1 MPELTKRHRL
11 SPYLWLIRFI
21 GVIVPRRFRDRFRQE
36 WVAEL
41 EYREALLAR
50 WDRLDWRARLEL
62 LRRSLGAF
70 WDAALLQPI
79 RLEDEMFQDLRYGA
93 RMMLKSKMF
102 TLVAILSLAL
112 GIGAN
117 TAIFSLINA
126 LMLRMLP
133 VKNAEELALFSVAG
147 PNVPS
152 GVSYNC
158 NYPLYEM
165 FRARA
170 QSLTGVI
177 AGANV
182 GRARLLVN
190 EPGAVAESVEQQ
202 RVSGNF
208 FSSLGVNPVV
218 GRALTEA
225 DDNLSTGQPGAV
237 ISFDFWRRRFG
248 SDPQVVG
255 RQITVNN
262 TALTIVGVAPPGFF
276 GFEVGTRP
284 ELWWPIKA
292 LSDPNLSREGS
303 NWIRVIGRLRP
314 GVSIAQAQA
323 EMEAIFQQQINDV
336 AARSTNWTPT
346 QRRNHFERHARLEA
360 GGAGYT
366 RLRQQFR
373 QPLFILMA
381 AVGLTL
387 LIACVNVANLLLA
400 RASMRRKEIAVR
412 LALGAGR
419 FRLLRQLLT
428 ESVLLSLLGGV
439 AGLLFARACLRG
451 LITYLPQQTQTALDM
466 SLDMRVL
473 AFTLVVSVITGL
485 LFGLA
490 PAWQATRLNLTSSLK
505 DQTGASASRSRLA
518 LNKTL
523 VVTQVALS
531 LFLLIG
537 AGLFARSLRNL
548 RALDPGFDYEN
559 IVQFSIDPG
568 GGYNAQQRSD
578 LHKQMLA
585 RLEALPGAQSA
596 TLLYFSLLSNGGV
609 GFKVSVPGYTPGPDE
624 NLQCN
629 EMAVG
634 PRFFE
639 TMRMPI
645 LAGRDFGPQD
655 ERQPAPAN
663 SQPGA
668 PPNSQPGAPPSMA
681 GAPPLYAV
689 INQAMARYF
698 FGDENPIGKRF
709 IVRRDWPVEVIGVTK
724 DAKYMNLREP
734 PPRTYYLYYF
744 QLPQREGMTF
754 QLRASGGTADYAAT
768 LGRLARELSPQA
780 QVVGLRMMTD
790 VVNESLTQ
798 ERFIAQL
805 GSAFSLLALLLAS
818 VGLYGVMSYAVARR
832 TNEIGIR
839 MALGARSADVVRMVM
854 KEITL
859 LVAIG
864 MAIGLGAAL
873 ATTRLIATLLFGLEP
888 NDPAT
893 IAAAALL
900 MTVVAAI
907 AGYLPA
913 RRASRVDPMTALR
926 CE

>member
-1 MPELTKRHRL
+1 MKKDRFGSASFRL
-11 SPYLWLIRFI
+11 KAGLRTFRFWRWLIRFI
-21 GVIVPRRFRDRFRQE
+21 GVIVPRRFRARFRQE
-36 WVAEL
+36 WEAEL
-41 EYREALLAR
+41 EHREALLAR
-50 WDRLDWRARLEL
+50 WDRLDWRNKLEL
-62 LRRSLGAF
+62 TRRSLGAF
-70 WDAALLQPI
+70 WDALLLQPI
-79 RLEDEMFQDLRYGA
+79 RLEEEMFQDLRYGA

-102 TLVAILSLAL
+102 TLVAVLSLAL

-147 PNVPS
+147 PTVPS
-152 GVSYNC
+152 AVSYNC

-165 FRARA
+165 FRDRA
-170 QSLTGVI
+170 QSFTGVI

-190 EPGAVAESVEQQ
+190 EPGVVAESVEQQ

-208 FSSLGVNPVV
+208 FPSLGVNPVV
-218 GRALTEA
+218 GRTLTEA
-225 DDNLSTGQPGAV
+225 DDNLSAGQPGAV
-237 ISFDFWRRRFG
+237 ISFDYWRRRFG

-255 RQITVNN
+255 RQVTVNN

-276 GFEVGTRP
+276 GFVVGSKP

-292 LSDPNLSREGS
+292 VNDPGLRLEGF

-314 GVSIAQAQA
+314 GASMAQAQA
-323 EMEAIFQQQINDV
+323 ELETIFQQQINNV
-336 AARSTNWTPT
+336 TPAQSANWTPT

-360 GGAGYT
+360 GGTGYT
-366 RLRQQFR
+366 TLRRQFR

-400 RASMRRKEIAVR
+400 RAATRRKEIAVR

-419 FRLLRQLLT
+419 FRLVRQLLT
-428 ESVLLSLLGGV
+428 ESVLLSLLGGA
-439 AGLLFARACLRG
+439 AGMLFARACLRG
-451 LITYLPQQTQTALDM
+451 LITYLPQQTQTGLDAP
-466 SLDMRVL
+466 LDAHVL
-473 AFTLVVSVITGL
+473 AFTLLVSVITGL

-490 PAWQATRLNLTSSLK
+490 PAWQATRLNLTASLK

-537 AGLFARSLRNL
+537 AGLFVRSLRNL
-548 RALDPGFDYEN
+548 KTLDAGFNYEN

-568 GGYNAQQRSD
+568 SGYNAQQRSD
-578 LHKQMLA
+578 LYKLMLA

-596 TLLYFSLLSNGGV
+596 TMWNGGGV
-609 GFKVSVPGYTPGPDE
+609 SFNVSVPGYTPAPDE
-624 NLQCN
+624 NLSCD

-639 TMRMPI
+639 TMKMSI
-645 LAGRDFGPQD
+645 LAGRDFGPHD
-655 ERQPAPAN
+655 DRPP
-663 SQPGA
+663 A

-681 GAPPLYAV
+681 GVPPLYAV

-698 FGDENPIGKRF
+698 FGNENPIGRRF
-709 IVRRDWPVEVIGVTK
+709 VTRRDWQVEVIGVTK
-724 DAKYMNLREP
+724 DAKHTNLREP
-734 PPRTYYLYYF
+734 TPRTYYIYYF
-744 QLPQREGMTF
+744 QQPRREGMTF
-754 QLRASGGTADYAAT
+754 HLRASGGTAAYTAT

-780 QVVGLRMMTD
+780 QVVELRMMAD

-805 GSAFSLLALLLAS
+805 GSAFSLFALLLTC
-818 VGLYGVMSYAVARR
+818 VGLYGLMSYAVTRR

-839 MALGARSADVVRMVM
+839 MALGARGADVAKMVM
-854 KEITL
+854 KETML
-859 LVAIG
+859 MVAIG

-873 ATTRLIATLLFGLEP
+873 ATTQLISTLLFGLSP
-888 NDPAT
+888 DDPLT

-900 MTVVAAI
+900 MTIVAAF

-913 RRASRVDPMTALR
+913 RRAARVDPMTALR

>member
-1 MPELTKRHRL
+1 MADSTRTTRFRFWR
-11 SPYLWLIRFI
+11 WLIRFI
-21 GVIVPRRFRDRFRQE
+21 GVIVPRRFRARFRQE
-36 WVAEL
+36 WEAEL
-41 EYREALLAR
+41 EHREALLAR
-50 WDRLDWRARLEL
+50 WDRLDWRNKLEL

-70 WDAALLQPI
+70 WDALLLQPG
-79 RLEDEMFQDLRYGA
+79 RLEDEMFQDLRFGA
-93 RMMLKSKMF
+93 RMLLKSKMF
-102 TLVAILSLAL
+102 TLVAVLSLAL

-133 VKNAEELALFSVAG
+133 VKNAQELALFSTVG
-147 PNVPS
+147 PNMPP
-152 GVSYNC
+152 GVGYNC

-165 FRARA
+165 FRDRA
-170 QSLTGVI
+170 QSFNGVV
-177 AGANV
+177 AGATV
-182 GRARLLVN
+182 WRARLLVN

-208 FSSLGVNPVV
+208 FSVLGVNAVV
-218 GRALTEA
+218 GRTLTEA
-225 DDNLSTGQPGAV
+225 DDNQADGQPGAV
-237 ISFDFWRRRFG
+237 ISHEYWRRRFG
-248 SDPQVVG
+248 LDPQVVG
-255 RQITVNN
+255 RRITVND
-262 TALTIVGVAPPGFF
+262 TVLTIVGVAPPGFS
-276 GFEVGTRP
+276 GFVVGSKP

-292 LSDPNLSREGS
+292 VNDQGLRLESF
-303 NWIRVIGRLRP
+303 NWIRVIGRLRQ
-314 GVSIAQAQA
+314 GASMEQAQA
-323 EMEAIFQQQINDV
+323 EMETIFQRQINDV
-336 AARSTNWTPT
+336 AAAQSANWTPA
-346 QRRNHFERHARLEA
+346 QRRNHFERHVKLES
-360 GGAGYT
+360 GGTGYT
-366 RLRQQFR
+366 TLRRQFR

-387 LIACVNVANLLLA
+387 LIACINIANLLLA
-400 RASMRRKEIAVR
+400 RAATRRKEIAVR

-428 ESVLLSLLGGV
+428 ESVLLSLLGGA

-451 LITYLPQQTQTALDM
+451 LITYLPQQTQTGLDAP
-466 SLDMRVL
+466 LDAHVL

-490 PAWQATRLNLTSSLK
+490 PAWRAMRLNLTATLK
-505 DQTGASASRSRLA
+505 DQTGAGASRSRLVF
-518 LNKTL
+518 NKTL

-537 AGLFARSLRNL
+537 AGLFVRSLLNL
-548 RALDPGFDYEN
+548 RALDAGFDYEN

-568 GGYNAQQRSD
+568 GSFNAQRRSD
-578 LHKQMLA
+578 LDKEMLA

-596 TLLYFSLLSNGGV
+596 SLLSGGGV
-609 GFKVSVPGYTPGPDE
+609 SFNVSVPGYAQAPDE
-624 NLQCN
+624 NMSCS

-639 TMRMPI
+639 TMKMPI

-655 ERQPAPAN
+655 ERPPAPPN
-663 SQPGA
+663 NQPGA
-668 PPNSQPGAPPSMA
+668 PVLGMA

-698 FGDENPIGKRF
+698 FGNENPIGRRF
-709 IVRRDWPVEVIGVTK
+709 ITRRDWPVEIIGVTR
-724 DAKYMNLREP
+724 DARYANLREQ

-744 QLPQREGMTF
+744 QLPRREGMNF
-754 QLRASGGTADYAAT
+754 QLRASGATADYAAT

-780 QVVGLRMMTD
+780 QIVGLRMMAD

-798 ERFIAQL
+798 ERFLAQL
-805 GSAFSLLALLLAS
+805 GSAFSLFALLLTC
-818 VGLYGVMSYAVARR
+818 VGLYGVMSYAVTRR

-839 MALGARSADVVRMVM
+839 MALGAGGADVVRMVM
-854 KEITL
+854 KETL
-859 LVAIG
+859 SMVAIG

-873 ATTRLIATLLFGLEP
+873 ATTRLITTLLFDLRP

-893 IAAAALL
+893 IAAAALF
-900 MTVVAAI
+900 MMAVAAL

>member
-1 MPELTKRHRL
+1 
-11 SPYLWLIRFI
+11 LITFI
-21 GVIVPRRFRDRFRQE
+21 GAIVPRRFRARFRQE
-36 WVAEL
+36 WEAEL

-50 WDRLDWRARLEL
+50 WDRLDLGARLEL

-70 WDAALLQPI
+70 WDAMLLQPR

-93 RMMLKSKMF
+93 RMLLKSKMF
-102 TLVAILSLAL
+102 TLVATLSLAL

-117 TAIFSLINA
+117 TAIFTLINA

-133 VKNAEELALFSVAG
+133 VKNAQELALFSVAG
-147 PNVPS
+147 PNMPP
-152 GVSYNC
+152 GVGYNC

-165 FRARA
+165 FRDHN
-170 QSLTGVI
+170 QSFTGVI
-177 AGANV
+177 AGAAV
-182 GRARLLVN
+182 WRARLLVN

-208 FSSLGVNPVV
+208 FSVLGVNPVV
-218 GRALTEA
+218 GRTLTEA
-225 DDNLSTGQPGAV
+225 DDNLSNGQPGAV
-237 ISFDFWRRRFG
+237 ISFEYWRRRFG

-255 RQITVNN
+255 RQVTVNN

-276 GFEVGTRP
+276 GFVVGSKP

-292 LSDPNLSREGS
+292 VNDQGLRLESF
-303 NWIRVIGRLRP
+303 NWIRVIGRLRQ

-323 EMEAIFQQQINDV
+323 EMETIFQRQINNV
-336 AARSTNWTPT
+336 AAGQSADWTPT

-360 GGAGYT
+360 GGTGYT
-366 RLRQQFR
+366 TLRRQYR

-400 RASMRRKEIAVR
+400 RAATRRKEIAVR

-428 ESVLLSLLGGV
+428 ESVLLSLLGGA
-439 AGLLFARACLRG
+439 AGLLFARACLRV
-451 LITYLPQQTQTALDM
+451 LITYLPQQTQRALEAP
-466 SLDMRVL
+466 LDAHVL
-473 AFTLVVSVITGL
+473 AFTLLVSVITGL

-490 PAWQATRLNLTSSLK
+490 PAWQATRLNLTASLK

-537 AGLFARSLRNL
+537 AGLFVRSLGNL
-548 RALDPGFDYEN
+548 RALDLGFDYEN

-568 GGYNAQQRSD
+568 GGYDAQRLSD
-578 LHKQMLA
+578 LYKEMLA

-596 TLLYFSLLSNGGV
+596 SLLSGG
-609 GFKVSVPGYTPGPDE
+609 GLSFNISVPGYTQAPDE
-624 NLQCN
+624 NMSCS

-639 TMRMPI
+639 TMKMPI

-655 ERQPAPAN
+655 ERPSASPSN
-663 SQPGA
+663 QPGA
-668 PPNSQPGAPPSMA
+668 PPIPSMA

-698 FGDENPIGKRF
+698 FGNENPIGRRF
-709 IVRRDWPVEVIGVTK
+709 ITRRDWPVEIIGVTK
-724 DAKYMNLREP
+724 DAKYTNLREP
-734 PPRTYYLYYF
+734 TPRTYYFYYF
-744 QLPQREGMTF
+744 QQPQRQGMTF
-754 QLRASGGTADYAAT
+754 QLRASGGAADYAAT

-780 QVVGLRMMTD
+780 QVVELWMMTD
-790 VVNESLTQ
+790 EVNESLTQ

-805 GSAFSLLALLLAS
+805 GSAFSLFALLLTC
-818 VGLYGVMSYAVARR
+818 VGLYGVMSYAVTRR
-832 TNEIGIR
+832 TNEIGVR
-839 MALGARSADVVRMVM
+839 MALGARGADVVRMVL
-854 KEITL
+854 KETML
-859 LVAIG
+859 MVAAG

-873 ATTRLIATLLFGLEP
+873 ATTRLISTLLFDLEP

-893 IAAAALL
+893 IVAAALL
-900 MTVVAAI
+900 MIAVAAL

-913 RRASRVDPMTALR
+913 RRAAQVDPMIALR
-926 CE
+926 QE

>member
-1 MPELTKRHRL
+1 MKKDRFGSAIFRL
-11 SPYLWLIRFI
+11 KAGLRTFRFWRWLIRFI
-21 GVIVPRRFRDRFRQE
+21 GVIVPRRFRARFRQE
-36 WVAEL
+36 WEAEL
-41 EYREALLAR
+41 EYREEMLAR
-50 WDRLDWRARLEL
+50 WDRLDWRNKLEL
-62 LRRSLGAF
+62 MRRSLGAF
-70 WDAALLQPI
+70 WDALLLQPI

-93 RMMLKSKMF
+93 RMMLKSKML
-102 TLVAILSLAL
+102 TMVAVLSLAL

-152 GVSYNC
+152 SANYNC

-165 FRARA
+165 FRDRA
-170 QSLTGVI
+170 QSFTGVI
-177 AGANV
+177 AGATV
-182 GRARLLVN
+182 RRARLLVN
-190 EPGAVAESVEQQ
+190 EPGAVVESVEQQ

-208 FSSLGVNPVV
+208 FSVLGVNAVV
-218 GRALTEA
+218 GRTLTEA
-225 DDNLSTGQPGAV
+225 DDNQANGQPGAV
-237 ISFDFWRRRFG
+237 ISFEYWRRRFG

-255 RQITVNN
+255 RQVTVNN

-276 GFEVGTRP
+276 GFVVGNKP

-292 LSDPNLSREGS
+292 VSDPGLRLESF

-314 GVSIAQAQA
+314 GMSMARAQA
-323 EMEAIFQQQINDV
+323 EMEMIFQQQINDV
-336 AARSTNWTPT
+336 AAAQSADWTPT
-346 QRRNHFERHARLEA
+346 QRRNHFERHIRLES
-360 GGAGYT
+360 GGTGYT
-366 RLRQQFR
+366 TLRRQFR
-373 QPLFILMA
+373 QPLLILMA

-400 RASMRRKEIAVR
+400 RAATRRKEIAVR

-428 ESVLLSLLGGV
+428 ESVLLSLLGGA
-439 AGLLFARACLRG
+439 AGLLFAHACLRG
-451 LITYLPQQTQTALDM
+451 LIAYLPRRTQTGLDVP
-466 SLDMRVL
+466 LDAHVL

-490 PAWQATRLNLTSSLK
+490 PAWQATRIHLTASLK
-505 DQTGASASRSRLA
+505 DQTGASASRSRMA

-537 AGLFARSLRNL
+537 AGLFVRSLRNL
-548 RALDPGFDYEN
+548 RTLDAGFDYEN
-559 IVQFSIDPG
+559 VVQFSIDPG

-578 LHKQMLA
+578 LDKEMLA
-585 RLEALPGAQSA
+585 RLEALPGALSA
-596 TLLYFSLLSNGGV
+596 SLLSGGGV
-609 GFKVSVPGYTPGPDE
+609 SFNVNVPGYTPAPDE
-624 NLQCN
+624 NMSCD

-639 TMRMPI
+639 TMKMPI

-655 ERQPAPAN
+655 ERPP
-663 SQPGA
+663 A
-668 PPNSQPGAPPSMA
+668 PPNGQPGAPPSMA

-698 FGDENPIGKRF
+698 FGNENPIGRRF
-709 IVRRDWPVEVIGVTK
+709 ITRRDWQVEVIGVTK

-734 PPRTYYLYYF
+734 PPRAYYLYYF
-744 QLPQREGMTF
+744 QQPQRGGMTF
-754 QLRASGGTADYAAT
+754 QFRASGGTADYVAT

-780 QVVGLRMMTD
+780 QVVELRMMTD
-790 VVNESLTQ
+790 DVDESLTQ

-805 GSAFSLLALLLAS
+805 GSAFSLFALLLTC
-818 VGLYGVMSYAVARR
+818 VGLYGVMSYAVTRR
-832 TNEIGIR
+832 TNEIGVR
-839 MALGARSADVVRMVM
+839 MALGARGADVVRMVM
-854 KEITL
+854 KETML

-864 MAIGLGAAL
+864 MALGLGAAL
-873 ATTRLIATLLFGLEP
+873 ATTRLISTLLFGLSP
-888 NDPAT
+888 NDPVT

-900 MTVVAAI
+900 MTVVAAF

-913 RRASRVDPMTALR
+913 RRASLVDPMTALR

>member
-1 MPELTKRHRL
+1 MKKDRFGSAIFRL
-11 SPYLWLIRFI
+11 KAGLRTFRFWFWLIRFI
-21 GVIVPRRFRDRFRQE
+21 GVIVPRRFRARWQQE
-36 WVAEL
+36 WEAEL
-41 EYREALLAR
+41 EYREAMLAR
-50 WDRLDWRARLEL
+50 WERLDWRNKLEL

-70 WDAALLQPI
+70 WDALLLQPI

-102 TLVAILSLAL
+102 TLVAALSLAL

-147 PNVPS
+147 PYVPE
-152 GVSYNC
+152 GAKYNC

-165 FRARA
+165 LRDRN
-170 QSLTGVI
+170 QSFTSVI
-177 AGANV
+177 AGATIW
-182 GRARLLVN
+182 RARLLVN
-190 EPGAVAESVEQQ
+190 EPGAVAESVQQQ

-208 FSSLGVNPVV
+208 FSVLGVNPVV
-218 GRALTEA
+218 GRTLTEA
-225 DDNLSTGQPGAV
+225 DDNLSNGQPGAV
-237 ISFDFWRRRFG
+237 ISYEYWRRRFG
-248 SDPQVVG
+248 LDPQVVG
-255 RQITVNN
+255 RQVTVNN

-276 GFEVGTRP
+276 GFEVGSKP

-292 LSDPNLSREGS
+292 VNDPNLGRESS

-314 GVSIAQAQA
+314 GASMAQAQA
-323 EMEAIFQQQINDV
+323 EVETIFQRQINNV
-336 AARSTNWTPT
+336 AAAQSAGWTPT
-346 QRRNHFERHARLEA
+346 QRRNHFERHVRLES

-400 RASMRRKEIAVR
+400 RAAARRKEIAVR

-428 ESVLLSLLGGV
+428 ESVLLSLLGGA

-451 LITYLPQQTQTALDM
+451 LITYLPQQTQTALDAP
-466 SLDMRVL
+466 LDARVL
-473 AFTLVVSVITGL
+473 AFTLAVSVITGL

-490 PAWQATRLNLTSSLK
+490 PAWQSTRLNLTASLK

-537 AGLFARSLRNL
+537 AGLFVRSLRNL
-548 RALDPGFDYEN
+548 RTLDVGFDYEN
-559 IVQFSIDPG
+559 IMQFSIDPG
-568 GGYNAQQRSD
+568 GGYNAQRRGD
-578 LHKQMLA
+578 LDKEMLA
-585 RLEALPGAQSA
+585 RLEALPGALSA
-596 TLLYFSLLSNGGV
+596 SLLSGGGV
-609 GFKVSVPGYTPGPDE
+609 SFNVSVPGYTPAPDE
-624 NLQCN
+624 NMSCD

-639 TMRMPI
+639 TMKMPI

-655 ERQPAPAN
+655 ERPPAQPDIRP
-663 SQPGA
+663 
-668 PPNSQPGAPPSMA
+668 

-689 INQAMARYF
+689 INHAMARYF
-698 FGDENPIGKRF
+698 FGNENPIGRRF
-709 IVRRDWPVEVIGVTK
+709 ITRRDWQVEVIGVTK

-744 QLPQREGMTF
+744 QQPQREGMTF
-754 QLRASGGTADYAAT
+754 LLRSGGGTADYAAT

-805 GSAFSLLALLLAS
+805 GSAFSLFALLLTC
-818 VGLYGVMSYAVARR
+818 VGLYGVMSYTMTRR
-832 TNEIGIR
+832 TNEVGVR
-839 MALGARSADVVRMVM
+839 MALGARGADVVRMVM
-854 KEITL
+854 KETML

-864 MAIGLGAAL
+864 MAVGLGAAL
-873 ATTRLIATLLFGLEP
+873 ATTRLISTLLFGLSP
-888 NDPAT
+888 KDPVT
-893 IAAAALL
+893 ISAAILL
-900 MTVVAAI
+900 MTVVAAF

>member
-1 MPELTKRHRL
+1 MSQTSEKQRVRL
-11 SPYLWLIRFI
+11 HVWLIRFI
-21 GVIVPRRFRDRFRQE
+21 GVIVPRRFRARFRQE
-36 WVAEL
+36 WEAEL
-41 EYREALLAR
+41 EHREELLAR
-50 WDRLDWRARLEL
+50 WDRLDWRNKLEL

-70 WDAALLQPI
+70 WDALLLQPI
-79 RLEDEMFQDLRYGA
+79 RLEEEMFQDLRYGA

-102 TLVAILSLAL
+102 TLVAVLSLAL

-126 LMLRMLP
+126 LMLRTLP

-147 PNVPS
+147 PIVPS

-158 NYPLYEM
+158 NFPLYEM
-165 FRARA
+165 FRDRS
-170 QSLTGVI
+170 QSFTGVI

-208 FSSLGVNPVV
+208 FSVLGVNPVV
-218 GRALTEA
+218 GRMLTEA
-225 DDNLSTGQPGAV
+225 DDNQASGQPGAV
-237 ISFDFWRRRFG
+237 ISFEHWRRRFG

-255 RQITVNN
+255 RQVTVNN

-276 GFEVGTRP
+276 GFVVGSKP

-292 LSDPNLSREGS
+292 LDDPGLRLESF
-303 NWIRVIGRLRP
+303 NWIRVMGRLRP
-314 GVSIAQAQA
+314 GASMAQAQA
-323 EMEAIFQQQINDV
+323 EMEAIFQRQINNV
-336 AARSTNWTPT
+336 ASAQSANWTPT

-360 GGAGYT
+360 GGTGYT
-366 RLRQQFR
+366 TLRRQFR

-387 LIACVNVANLLLA
+387 LIACVNIANLLLA
-400 RASMRRKEIAVR
+400 RAAARRKEIAVR

-428 ESVLLSLLGGV
+428 ESVLLSLLGGA
-439 AGLLFARACLRG
+439 AGLLIARACLRG
-451 LITYLPQQTQTALDM
+451 LITYLPQQTQTALDAP
-466 SLDMRVL
+466 LDAHVL
-473 AFTLVVSVITGL
+473 AFTLLVSVITGL

-490 PAWQATRLNLTSSLK
+490 PAWQATRLNLTASLK
-505 DQTGASASRSRLA
+505 DRAGARASRLA

-537 AGLFARSLRNL
+537 AGLFVRSLRNL
-548 RALDPGFDYEN
+548 RTLDLGFEYEN

-568 GGYNAQQRSD
+568 SGYNARRRSD
-578 LHKQMLA
+578 LDKEMLA

-596 TLLYFSLLSNGGV
+596 SLLSGGGV
-609 GFKVSVPGYTPGPDE
+609 SFNVSVPGYTPAPDE
-624 NLQCN
+624 NMSCD

-639 TMRMPI
+639 TMKMPI

-655 ERQPAPAN
+655 ERPPAPL
-663 SQPGA
+663 
-668 PPNSQPGAPPSMA
+668 NSQPGAPPSMA
-681 GAPPLYAV
+681 GVPPLYAV

-698 FGDENPIGKRF
+698 FGNENPIGRRF
-709 IVRRDWPVEVIGVTK
+709 ITRRDLQVEVIGVTK
-724 DAKYMNLREP
+724 DAKYTNLREP
-734 PPRTYYLYYF
+734 TPRTYYLYYF
-744 QLPQREGMTF
+744 QRPQREGLGF
-754 QLRASGGTADYAAT
+754 QLRASGGAADYAAT

-805 GSAFSLLALLLAS
+805 GSAFSLFALLLTC
-818 VGLYGVMSYAVARR
+818 VGLYGVMSYAVTRR
-832 TNEIGIR
+832 TNEIGVR
-839 MALGARSADVVRMVM
+839 MALGARGADVVRMVM
-854 KEITL
+854 KETML

-873 ATTRLIATLLFGLEP
+873 ATTRLIATLLFGLSP
-888 NDPAT
+888 NDPVT

-900 MTVVAAI
+900 MIIVAAF

-913 RRASRVDPMTALR
+913 RRAARVDPMTALR